1 MDKITLHLRTFM
13 PMNKLMMF
21 LLCVALIACTE
32 ISYKEPQPK
41 GIKSLTEVPSKLHG
55 TYLWEGDTII
65 FFDKGFRAKDKKEDV
80 LYLSDSIVLK
90 KYKNHY
96 FVSYR
101 DGHEWLLRVLKTQK
115 NSDLLYLE
123 MENVP
128 DDDAQR
134 KMFIEKL
141 SKETPVIENTVDS
154 VTHYVIDPSPKKLY
168 ELIHK
173 GFFKEKGTLKKI
185 N

>member
-1 MDKITLHLRTFM
+1 
-13 PMNKLMMF
+13 MNKVTLF
-21 LLCVALIACTE
+21 FVGIALIACTE

-55 TYLWEGDTII
+55 TYLWDGDTIT
-65 FFDKGFRAKDKKEDV
+65 FFDKGFRAKDKKEDF

-101 DGHEWLLRVLKTQK
+101 EHYEWLIRVLKPQK
-115 NSDLLYLE
+115 NGDLLYLE

-128 DDDAQR
+128 ENDPD
-134 KMFIEKL
+134 KKIFIEKL
-141 SKETPVIENTVDS
+141 SKETPVIKNTVDS
-154 VTHYVIDPSPKKLY
+154 VTHYIIDPSPKKLY
-168 ELIHK
+168 ALIQK
-173 GFFKEKGTLKKI
+173 GFFKEKATLVKI
-185 N
+185 TNTSSP

>member
-1 MDKITLHLRTFM
+1 MTNHPAFQYLHD
-13 PMNKLMMF
+13 MNKLILF
-21 LLCVALIACTE
+21 LLGILLIACTE

-55 TYLWEGDTII
+55 TYLWQGDTIT
-65 FFDKGFRAKDKKEDV
+65 FFDKGFRVKDKQADF

-101 DGHEWLLRVLKTQK
+101 EQHEWLIRVLKPQK
-115 NSDLLYLE
+115 NGNLLYLE

-128 DDDAQR
+128 ENDDE
-134 KMFIEKL
+134 KKIFIEKL
-141 SKETPVIENTVDS
+141 SKETPVIKNTIDS
-154 VTHYVIDPSPKKLY
+154 VTHYMIDPSPKKLY
-168 ELIHK
+168 TLVKK
-173 GFFKEKGTLKKI
+173 GFFKEKSTLKKI